1 MNVTDQEKVIFSAY
15 TGIYISSNISAIHEY
30 IESKIKRTLF
40 SHELID
46 TEVQKEIREKVSSDY
61 NKIDVTERKK
71 VERALYE

>member
-1 MNVTDQEKVIFSAY
+1 MTDQEKVIFSAY
-15 TGIYISSNISAIHEY
+15 TGIYIFGDISAIHEY

-46 TEVQKEIREKVSSDY
+46 PEVQKEIREKVSSDY
-61 NKIDVTERKK
+61 NKIDAAERKK